1 MADRIEIRLAG
12 FGGQGIIMMGY
23 VIGKAYSI
31 FEGYEATL
39 TQSFGPEARGGACSA
54 QVVLSKDKVLY
65 PYVVQP
71 DVFVA
76 MSQEAFN
83 KYYPTLKEDGILI
96 IEEELVDT
104 SAFNPKQKTF
114 KIPATRFAEEK
125 VGRRLTLNI
134 VMCGFFAAVTGLVSK
149 EAMRKAVEDTVP
161 AGTEELNLKAF
172 DVGYEY
178 GLQFA
183 NK

>member
-1 MADRIEIRLAG
+1 MTDERTEIRLAG

-54 QVVLSKDKVLY
+54 QVVLSKGKVLY
-65 PYVVQP
+65 PYVVKP
-71 DVFVA
+71 DIFVA

-83 KYYPTLKEDGILI
+83 KYYPTLKDDGILI
-96 IEEELVDT
+96 IEEELVHIKDLK
-104 SAFNPKQKTF
+104 PGQKLF

-134 VMCGFFAAVTGLVSK
+134 VMCGFFTAVTGIVSP
-149 EAMRKAVEDTVP
+149 EAMKKSIETSVP
-161 AGTEELNLKAF
+161 PGTEEMNLKAF
-172 DVGYEY
+172 DVGYNY
-178 GLQFA
+178 G
-183 NK
+183 KEIK